1 MALSEQLASFFAT
14 VKFNVDDKGLK
25 KVDSGIQSLGQRLL
39 GFKSVASA
47 VGVALQQV
55 MSLKFANITA
65 EEEKCAKL
73 NGVLRENVDELKL
86 IATQSGITQETVTSA
101 ISQIAR
107 QKQDLVTMKSIP
119 MWVRFGVDP
128 RQSPDKVLKDILKKV
143 KNFTSDTQR
152 QMALLSRLGISREFA
167 LAFKEGNFEI
177 DEATKKLLK
186 FKQTNAESSIELTHN
201 VSTLKALFSGFLQG
215 LNGILTPIMNL
226 MVQGITKVGKEL
238 FVFIEPILRSVAE
251 FTNNAVKAI
260 KKGLSFLSPY
270 ILFFLKV
277 ISAIALIALALK
289 GVLAI
294 LGSIKLA
301 LIVINLLIGSPVL
314 LIGAITAAV
323 LALWKA
329 IDESSFKTFMDYTI
343 AALQLAYELVMDFVD
358 YLNGVEN
365 TGFGLIADNLWGTI
379 KDQAETTIKQI
390 GDLIEEYII
399 NPVMKLLGIT
409 KLDLLLNNGSVADAY
424 LKSTIE
430 KKAKKPKSLG
440 NGLLFGALNEILN
453 DVTKTEN
460 INKNVLPRE
469 QQGLGKQEVKKT
481 NRVENNVTNEITV
494 NTQNDKPFDLAN
506 LIRDKVSGINYQTKI
521 DDENDTAGLTCNV
534 EVGAY

>member
-39 GFKSVASA
+39 GFKGVASA

-65 EEEKCAKL
+65 EEEKFAKL

-186 FKQTNAESSIELTHN
+186 FKQTNAESSVELTHN

-238 FVFIEPILRSVAE
+238 FVFIEPILRRVAE

-289 GVLAI
+289 GVFAI

-323 LALWKA
+323 LALWRA
-329 IDESSFKTFMDYTI
+329 IDESSFRSFIDYCKAGLTI
-343 AALQLAYELVMDFVD
+343 IYELVMDFVD

-365 TGFGLIADNLWGTI
+365 TGFGLLFDNLGTALL
-379 KDQAETTIKQI
+379 DQVKTTISQI
-390 GDLIEEYII
+390 WDLIKEYITEPIKENMKQLIDDIVQWFKDGI
-399 NPVMKLLGIT
+399 NGIVSDIAKLKNIFSFSEWKKTFSFTKNGLFGGNEKEKLL
-409 KLDLLLNNGSVADAY
+409 
-424 LKSTIE
+424 
-430 KKAKKPKSLG
+430 PK
-440 NGLLFGALNEILN
+440 
-453 DVTKTEN
+453 
-460 INKNVLPRE
+460 E

>member
-25 KVDSGIQSLGQRLL
+25 NVDNGIQALGQRLL
-39 GFKSVASA
+39 GFKSIAGA

-55 MSLKFANITA
+55 VSLKFANITA
-65 EEEKCAKL
+65 EEEKFAKL

-101 ISQIAR
+101 IQSIAK
-107 QKQDLVTMKSIP
+107 QKQDLTTMRSIP

-128 RQSPDKVLKDILKKV
+128 RQDPDKILKDILKKV

-186 FKQTNAESSIELTHN
+186 FKQTNAQSSVELTNN
-201 VSTLKALFSGFLQG
+201 VTSLKTMFSAFLQG
-215 LNGILTPIMNL
+215 LNGIVTPIMNL
-226 MVQGITKVGKEL
+226 MVQGVTKVGKEL
-238 FVFIEPILRSVAE
+238 FVFIEPVLSKIAE
-251 FTNNAVKAI
+251 FTKEASKAVKNI
-260 KKGLSFLSPY
+260 LSSLSPCVKFVLK
-270 ILFFLKV
+270 ILATVVLISLGLKV
-277 ISAIALIALALK
+277 WLTL
-289 GVLAI
+289 

-301 LIVINLLIGSPVL
+301 LIAIKLIVGSPVL
-314 LIGAITAAV
+314 LIAAITTGI

-329 IDESSFKTFMDYTI
+329 LNPEGFKNFIDYCK
-343 AALQLAYELVMDFVD
+343 AGLQIIYELVMDFVD

-365 TGFGLIADNLWGTI
+365 TGFGAMFDNLGTI
-379 KDQAETTIKQI
+379 VIDQVKTTVSQI
-390 GDLIEEYII
+390 WDLIKEYII
-399 NPVMKLLGIT
+399 EPIKESFKALI
-409 KLDLLLNNGSVADAY
+409 DSVVQWFKD
-424 LKSTIE
+424 
-430 KKAKKPKSLG
+430 
-440 NGLLFGALNEILN
+440 ALNGIVEDIKGLKKLFSL
-453 DVTKTEN
+453 DEWK
-460 INKNVLPRE
+460 NKFSFSKSSWFGGKDKERVLPIE
-469 QQGLGKQEVKKT
+469 QQALGKQDVKKT
-481 NRVENNVTNEITV
+481 NNIKNEVTNEITV
-494 NTQNDKPFDLAN
+494 NTNNDKPYDLAN
-506 LIRDKVSGINYQTKI
+506 LIRDKVSGVQYQTKI